1 MYAITNRIQFFY
13 VVKKIVEK
21 RIANKFS
28 LKEVLNVLV
37 FETWKG
43 KSIAKL
49 SKYICEEIYVDKIIE
64 TRKDFNEALKH
75 VETHKYNHRQ
85 LALGIALH
93 PWVGKNSLKLRT
105 WALKVKLEI
114 NPHSDLPRKES
125 FLAQPKMELI
135 F

>member
-49 SKYICEEIYVDKIIE
+49 SKYIQTFI
-64 TRKDFNEALKH
+64 T
-75 VETHKYNHRQ
+75 
-85 LALGIALH
+85 
-93 PWVGKNSLKLRT
+93 S
-105 WALKVKLEI
+105 
-114 NPHSDLPRKES
+114 S
-125 FLAQPKMELI
+125 KMD
-135 F
+135 